1 MHNQPPHYTPMHNL
15 HCHVKEELG
24 IEYILLVTYIKLLKG
39 LEFLVSRFPLS
50 GGDGI
55 NVL

>member
-1 MHNQPPHYTPMHNL
+1 L

-24 IEYILLVTYIKLLKG
+24 VEYILLVTYIKLLKG